1 MGLSFTVV
9 LSIVYAIALVNS
21 EFVIRRDRLQRHER
35 LAMAIAGA
43 IQAELDEH
51 GDNPNGANADPVKE
65 AHLQALLND
74 FSGTRVLVWFSGKQ
88 GRLLL
93 PSPTT
98 SASTSSAASLAFY
111 QDPKLLQLAGLHA
124 AGMQRP
130 RAFAYAGETYFTCS
144 IPLKGNAGVLRILED
159 VGISPASQKMNVF
172 ILLAIWFALVV
183 LTAGLVQL
191 VLGFVLAPIHRLED
205 ALDTVSLSP
214 AGSVEGLAISAAEQP
229 EELQSI
235 MHAYARLS
243 QRLEVAWS
251 RQSLFIKAI
260 SHELLTPI
268 TLITASSRRLLR
280 KSSGLSAGEHE
291 LLTTVHNESSRI
303 SRLVR
308 DLLDLARGDAGSL
321 IIENVAFDAA
331 QVIRGLVD
339 DVALLEW
346 GHRVIFQ
353 SDLMLKLP
361 QELIAMGDAERVRQ
375 CVLNLMENAAK
386 YSGDS
391 APVIVSLEATQ
402 NEILITVKDFGAGIP
417 KHDWE
422 HVFLAFYRSSDTTGE
437 SSRSGVSG
445 SGIGLAIVKMM
456 TEQMGGS
463 VSVVESDATG
473 TCIEM
478 RLLRQV
484 VAVNTFSLAPVS

>member
-1 MGLSFTVV
+1 
-9 LSIVYAIALVNS
+9 
-21 EFVIRRDRLQRHER
+21 
-35 LAMAIAGA
+35 
-43 IQAELDEH
+43 
-51 GDNPNGANADPVKE
+51 
-65 AHLQALLND
+65 
-74 FSGTRVLVWFSGKQ
+74 
-88 GRLLL
+88 
-93 PSPTT
+93 
-98 SASTSSAASLAFY
+98 
-111 QDPKLLQLAGLHA
+111 
-124 AGMQRP
+124 
-130 RAFAYAGETYFTCS
+130 
-144 IPLKGNAGVLRILED
+144 
-159 VGISPASQKMNVF
+159 
-172 ILLAIWFALVV
+172 
-183 LTAGLVQL
+183 
-191 VLGFVLAPIHRLED
+191 
-205 ALDTVSLSP
+205 
-214 AGSVEGLAISAAEQP
+214 
-229 EELQSI
+229 

-308 DLLDLARGDAGSL
+308 DLLDLARGDAGRL

-463 VSVVESDATG
+463 VSVVESDTTG

-484 VAVNTFSLAPVS
+484 VAANTFSLAPVS